1 MAENNIEI
9 LPIIKIFIGGSTGF
23 KEKRT
28 GIINELT
35 KLNSKYD
42 VKLTVDS
49 FETLLDEQ
57 DNYDNHIKSEAN
69 IVIMVLDKATD
80 YAENEDADY
89 AESKD
94 VNSADNRAAYTKR
107 ELEVTCDSYKSN
119 NKPYPLFFIQKE
131 SKDFDEYQK
140 IIHERL
146 NQDKH
151 LQTYDSDGD
160 LYHKVYDQVDQ
171 ILINRFN
178 VNKRRIFRYKTLIG
192 ILIASA
198 CLLLAALSG
207 NYLLAKKSKQ
217 QAQKLDCTLLL
228 TGGGSAANYIKK
240 KYLNNKDLEE
250 ITGAYYVRMP
260 STQSWTLLLE
270 ELVSPP
276 NGLKKYDMVSLSAIQ
291 ANDSVFNLIKEK
303 KLHYQILSIYLGEDP
318 LVVYINTDSI
328 KNTKCFSEIKKRI
341 EEQHSQNDSN
351 YITPK
356 ELDQIIQESKT
367 NSSIRVYC
375 TSPSS
380 GTTYYYQEA
389 LNTIRNSNK
398 LDSNKLNNLIN
409 DKKIIQYT
417 ERSIKKKPEFINVIL
432 GSEHY
437 YKDFASDD
445 FTEFHLKSDKSSKPF
460 SKPIYIYFPALEIGN
475 DSLEIKKNIYNFL
488 IDNLHLKDKPEIQKA
503 FERGGFNSNKDYH
516 FYNDNDSVLLEL
528 NRRNVIK

>member
-1 MAENNIEI
+1 MAENKIEI

-42 VKLTVDS
+42 IKLTVDS

-80 YAENEDADY
+80 PAENKDVAP

-94 VNSADNRAAYTKR
+94 VKSANNKAAYTKR

-131 SKDFDEYQK
+131 SKDFNEYQK

-178 VNKRRIFRYKTLIG
+178 VNKRRIFRHKTLIG
-192 ILIASA
+192 TLVAIA
-198 CLLLAALSG
+198 CLLLGSLLGNFWLAAK
-207 NYLLAKKSKQ
+207 AQ
-217 QAQKLDCTLLL
+217 RQAQKLDCSLLL

-240 KYLNNKDLEE
+240 KYLNNKDIEE

-260 STQSWTLLLE
+260 STQSWTILLE
-270 ELVSPP
+270 ELISPP
-276 NGLKKYDMVSLSAIQ
+276 NGHKKYDMISLSAIQ
-291 ANDSVFNLIKEK
+291 AHDSVFNLIKEK
-303 KLHYQILSIYLGEDP
+303 KLNYKILSIYLGEDP
-318 LVVYINTDSI
+318 LVVYININSI
-328 KNTKCFSEIKKRI
+328 KDTKCFSEIKKRI
-341 EEQHSQNDSN
+341 EEQHSQIDSSN
-351 YITPK
+351 YITPT
-356 ELDQIIQESKT
+356 ELNQIIQESIT
-367 NSSIRVYC
+367 NSSIQVYC

-389 LNTIRNSNK
+389 LINIPNSKN
-398 LDSNKLNNLIN
+398 LDNLIN
-409 DKKIIQYT
+409 DKTIIQYT
-417 ERSIKKKPEFINVIL
+417 ERSIKMKPELINVIL

-445 FTEFHLKSDKSSKPF
+445 FMEFHLKSDKSSKPF
-460 SKPIYIYFPALEIGN
+460 SKPIYIYFPALEIAN

-488 IDNLHLKDKPEIQKA
+488 IDNLQIKDIPEIQKA
-503 FERGGFNSNKDYH
+503 FERGRFNANKDYH
-516 FYNDNDSVLLEL
+516 FYNDKDTLLLEL
-528 NRRNVIK
+528 NRKNVIK